1 MRWSE
6 VRAAYPEQWLVIEAL
21 EAHSEGDRRLLDRI
35 AVVEVCSDGAAAMQS
50 YRRLRQQ
57 YPLREFFFVHTGR
70 ESIEIRERRWIGIR
84 RSDAAYVEG

>member
-21 EAHSEGDRRLLDRI
+21 EAHSEGDRRVLDRI

-70 ESIEIRERRWIGIR
+70 ESIESRERRWIGIR